1 MRRLTLGLLLMAL
14 AAPTADAQIPLPFFK
29 KKKKDPAAEAAAK
42 KGPEEIAAP
51 GAPKPAAPP
60 AATTDSAAPAAQSGA
75 APAVAAQPVAAPA
88 TIDAQGQRIRTPEE
102 EQALKNAI
110 AQALAAD
117 QSADTSVAH
126 IRERMARWT
135 QVMLQDPSNV
145 VAQSSLQQARDDLK
159 AANERALATGK
170 ADQASRDV
178 VAQRLNQ
185 AEIDIRAKNW
195 TTAEQHLRF
204 VLDQDSSNLRAKSLM
219 SEMQK
224 GRRLDDLKRQAM
236 YLIPVLVILAAGLVA
251 VVKFG
256 AKYREDRQ
264 RKADEVAAKRAA
276 VLQIVDGV
284 GRGKLVTIDKD
295 KPIFKIGA
303 AMGAAD
309 AEKND
314 LVVSDSAQQV
324 SRFHC
329 TLVRKD
335 GDYYLV
341 DSSMN
346 GTAVNGESL
355 KRGDHH
361 LLEDGDEITLA
372 EVSRLKFLHT

>member
-1 MRRLTLGLLLMAL
+1 MRRLTLGLVLLALMAP
-14 AAPTADAQIPLPFFK
+14 AADAQIPLPFFK

-51 GAPKPAAPP
+51 GAPKPAAP
-60 AATTDSAAPAAQSGA
+60 APAQGADSTAPATQSGA
-75 APAVAAQPVAAPA
+75 APAVAAPLPAAGGV
-88 TIDAQGQRIRTPEE
+88 DAQGQRIRSPEE

-110 AQALAAD
+110 AQALEAD

-219 SEMQK
+219 AEMQK

-346 GTAVNGESL
+346 GTAVNGEAL

-361 LLEDGDEITLA
+361 LLEDGDEITIA
-372 EVSRLKFLHT
+372 AVSRLKFLHT